1 MRFQDVLGHSKE
13 INILKRAISSGR
25 VAHSYLFAGPD
36 GVGKRLV
43 ARAFARA
50 INCETPVGGPDSGK
64 LDSCG
69 LCTSCRGMD
78 EGSSL
83 NLVTVKSVG
92 GVLKIDQVRELQNA
106 IKYRVQSGRRVA
118 IIDEADKLIKA
129 AANAFLKTLEE
140 PPAGSIIILIT
151 SRPAE
156 LLPTIVSRCQ
166 RINFRPL
173 PEETVSNV
181 LIERFGSE
189 GLSTEEASTVARLSG
204 GSLAGAI
211 EVVKSGE
218 QARRKQFLER
228 FLRLTLGDGNEILD
242 AARELSKEEDVLG
255 TLEFLKIWYRD
266 QVVLNEGA
274 ERLMVTGGLTRR
286 VSKNQGFE
294 RLVRSFELVEEA
306 RCNITPP
313 RRANKQ
319 LTMEDLFLRLVGGV
333 L

>member
-36 GVGKRLV
+36 GVGKRFT
-43 ARAFARA
+43 ARAFVRA

-69 LCTSCRGMD
+69 LCSSCMGIE

-83 NLVTVKSVG
+83 NLVTVEPVG
-92 GVLKIDQVRELQNA
+92 GVLKIDQVRGLQNA

-181 LIERFGSE
+181 LVERLGGD
-189 GLSTEEASTVARLSG
+189 GLSTEEAKTVARFSG
-204 GSLAGAI
+204 GSFVRAL

-218 QARRKQFLER
+218 QARRKQFLGR
-228 FLRLTLGDGNEILD
+228 FLRLSPGDGNEILD

-255 TLEFLKIWYRD
+255 TLEFLKTWYRD
-266 QVVLNEGA
+266 QVVLREGA
-274 ERLMVTGGLTRR
+274 ERLMVTGGIKGHAVKDR
-286 VSKNQGFE
+286 GFE
-294 RLVRSFELVEEA
+294 RLARSFELVEEA
-306 RCNITPP
+306 RRNITPP
-313 RRANKQ
+313 RHANKQ
-319 LTMEDLFLRLVGGV
+319 LTIEDLFLRLVGTA